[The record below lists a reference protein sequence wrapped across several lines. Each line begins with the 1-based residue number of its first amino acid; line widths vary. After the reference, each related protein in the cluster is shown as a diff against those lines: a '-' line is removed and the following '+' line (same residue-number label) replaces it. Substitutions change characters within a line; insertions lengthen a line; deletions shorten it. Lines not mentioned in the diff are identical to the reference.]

1 MMRKSE
7 NYRLADLGEF
17 GFIDQIARR
26 VRPTPDIKIGIGD
39 DAAAFRIP
47 PGCLAL
53 TTTDM
58 LLEGV
63 HFDLSL
69 CDGYSLGRK
78 SLAVNFSDIAAM
90 GAKPHSCLLSLA
102 FPETTPMTLLSD
114 FVAGLLEIGGEY
126 GVALI
131 GGDTCASRG
140 GVVIGITLYGVQ
152 EPDKIVQ
159 RCTAR
164 PGDLIFVTGSPGD
177 SALGL
182 KLLRDGIREGRAVA
196 RHLDPTPRVR
206 EGLALAES
214 ELASAMIDISDGLL
228 SDLGHITKKS
238 SVGARVYLEKIP
250 LSQEYRAYFGLEEK
264 EGYALALGGGE
275 DYELLFTAPAHRR
288 SEVEALFGQFDTAV
302 SEIGEITTVPG
313 IRLLSSSGEV
323 VHGFAAG
330 FDHFSVR
337 REHTS

>member
-1 MMRKSE
+1 MMRKNE

-17 GFIDQIARR
+17 GFIDQIARH
-26 VRPTPDIKIGIGD
+26 VRLSPDIKIGIGD
-39 DAAAFRIP
+39 DAAAFRMS

-53 TTTDM
+53 TTADM

-69 CDGYSLGRK
+69 CDGFSLGRK
-78 SLAVNFSDIAAM
+78 SLAVNLSDIAAM
-90 GAKPHSCLLSLA
+90 GAQPLFCLLSLA
-102 FPETTPMTLLSD
+102 FPETTPMALLSD
-114 FVAGLLEIGGEY
+114 FVAGLHEIGGEY
-126 GVALI
+126 GVSLI
-131 GGDTCASRG
+131 GGDTCASRSG
-140 GVVIGITLYGVQ
+140 IVIGITLYGAQ
-152 EPDKIVQ
+152 KPDKIVQ
-159 RCTAR
+159 RSTAR
-164 PGDLIFVTGSPGD
+164 PGDVIFVTGNPGD

-182 KLLRDGIREGRAVA
+182 KLLRDGIREGQAVA

-228 SDLGHITKKS
+228 SDLGHIAEKS

-250 LSQEYRAYFGLEEK
+250 LSQEYRACFGSEGN

-288 SEVEALFGQFDTAV
+288 SEVEKLFRQFDTTV
-302 SEIGEITTVPG
+302 CEIGEITTVPG

-323 VHGFAAG
+323 VQGFAAG
-330 FDHFSVR
+330 FDHFSVKKQ
-337 REHTS
+337 HAT